1 MLADW
6 IKAQPKGTGIAMV
19 RHGIHHAY
27 VYGRNPKPI
36 KSLALAAR
44 IVRYTN
50 GEVDFWDL
58 LPESEGGGK

>member
-1 MLADW
+1 
-6 IKAQPKGTGIAMV
+6 MV